1 MKGAHGRLLWIQW
14 IDLWVPQNVEYFLT
28 RIFKEGFAPWFY
40 LFILLVSQSVGE
52 SVGDRFVGWLVSSM
66 MKAQFLIC

>member
-1 MKGAHGRLLWIQW
+1 M
-14 IDLWVPQNVEYFLT
+14 EYFLT

-52 SVGDRFVGWLVSSM
+52 SVGDKFVGWLVSSM